1 MSNSKHEADSK
12 FDKMIRDLYSRPI
25 PAWRSYEGGDLPVGT
40 VLQSIYSTMK
50 VRVKKRHDGKAAGF
64 DVVRLDVHEEFFLS
78 EKELLRWRIK

>member
-1 MSNSKHEADSK
+1 MKHEADSK
-12 FDKMIRDLYSRPI
+12 FDRMIRDLYSRPI

-40 VLQSIYSTMK
+40 VLQSIYSTAK

-64 DVVRLDVHEEFFLS
+64 DVVRTDTGEEFSLS